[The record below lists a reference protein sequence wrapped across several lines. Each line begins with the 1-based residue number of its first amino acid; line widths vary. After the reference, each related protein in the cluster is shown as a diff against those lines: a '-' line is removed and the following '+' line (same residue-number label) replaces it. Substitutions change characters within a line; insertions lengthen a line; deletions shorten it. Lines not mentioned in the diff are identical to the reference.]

1 VVPLTRSGSS
11 PTDLWEAFT
20 LVLAYSLLFAG
31 WVIAMS
37 GKRRRHDHMNAMSF
51 WAHVAAALAIA
62 FIFPY
67 ATLITGFASPWYEQ
81 SGATADAAGI
91 LSIAGVVLIL
101 VLIRNLG
108 SFRPRRIRRHLATV
122 PMSIRHR

>member
-37 GKRRRHDHMNAMSF
+37 GKRRRHDHMSAMSF

-91 LSIAGVVLIL
+91 LALFSYWYSSETWGASGPGASGGISQPC
-101 VLIRNLG
+101 R
-108 SFRPRRIRRHLATV
+108 
-122 PMSIRHR
+122 